1 MPELLSSSIRVT
13 RDCRY
18 LYSEKDTSIA
28 LVMEQE
34 SRVWGV
40 TAVPTFVVNRKIA
53 VPGAEDPMV
62 LAKAIEQVL
71 QIETQ

>member
-1 MPELLSSSIRVT
+1 
-13 RDCRY
+13 
-18 LYSEKDTSIA
+18 
-28 LVMEQE
+28 MEQE